1 MSKSKTSNST
11 SNQETPISKSTP
23 AKAATAGSSPV
34 ANQLV
39 AFDKAMKLFHK
50 RDFQGALPS
59 FDEASKGGDVSIAHA
74 AQLHANMCRQ
84 RLERDSP
91 QLKTSEDN
99 YAFGVALANRRELTG
114 AERYLL
120 RALQLAPRADH
131 ILYSLALVKG
141 LQGDM
146 HAAAGYLAQSI
157 EIQPANRSTARTDPD
172 FHELLRHQPIR
183 EIVF

>member
-11 SNQETPISKSTP
+11 SNQEPPISKTSP
-23 AKAATAGSSPV
+23 AKVAQPGSSPG

-59 FDEASKGGDVSIAHA
+59 FDEAAKGGDVSIAHA

-84 RLERDSP
+84 RLERESP

-99 YAFGVALANRRELTG
+99 YAFGLALANRRELTG

-146 HAAAGYLAQSI
+146 QAAAGYLAQAI

-183 EIVF
+183 ELVF